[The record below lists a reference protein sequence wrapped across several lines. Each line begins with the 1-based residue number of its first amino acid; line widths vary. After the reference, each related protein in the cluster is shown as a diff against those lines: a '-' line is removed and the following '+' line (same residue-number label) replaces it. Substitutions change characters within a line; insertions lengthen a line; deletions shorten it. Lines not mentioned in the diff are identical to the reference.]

1 MCQNCWVLDPTA
13 CLPGY
18 RFPMII
24 IQEVVY
30 LRFRFNLSLRDIPD
44 LMARKGFRSVM
55 RRCARGVTSS
65 GTNMPNRSG
74 VDVLALVTN
83 GIWMRW

>member
-1 MCQNCWVLDPTA
+1 VRDPTA

-18 RFPMII
+18 RFPMIV

-44 LMARKGFRSVM
+44 LMARKGGGRGRSDQPM
-55 RRCARGVTSS
+55 
-65 GTNMPNRSG
+65 
-74 VDVLALVTN
+74 ALGPFLSVN
-83 GIWMRW
+83 PFDSPMGLIIFVAL

>member
-1 MCQNCWVLDPTA
+1 MRDPTA

-18 RFPMII
+18 RFPMIV

-44 LMARKGFRSVM
+44 LMARKGVELSHETVRTW
-55 RRCARGVTSS
+55 C
-65 GTNMPNRSG
+65 
-74 VDVLALVTN
+74 
-83 GIWMRW
+83 